1 MQVQRILDKKGSRI
15 ITLSCHLPVLTI
27 AKVMAT
33 ERIGTVMMVDDSGK
47 LIGILSERDIIRVIS
62 QEGANI
68 VALPASELMTKSLI
82 TCSPGTGLEDV
93 LTLMSK
99 HSIRHLPVIDGNDLV
114 GLISVRDVL
123 DIQREMLIADAAI
136 REQAA
141 AAMQQSFEKAELA
154 NRAKTEFLANMSHEL
169 KTPLNAIVGFSES
182 LQSGAFGPLGSPQ
195 IKDYITDINV
205 SGRHLLEII
214 NDILDLSRMETGDRR
229 PADSVVKLDRIFESC
244 LRLVSKRANDGG
256 IKLGERPEL
265 DVTEILADKRMVKQM
280 LINLLSNAIK
290 FTPRDGTV
298 NFGATRNDNGDL
310 SMWVTDTG
318 IGIAADQIER
328 VTEPFGQLDGSLAR
342 KAGGTGL
349 GLALV
354 SAMMQMHGGT
364 LEIESVLGS
373 GTIAALRFPAHRV
386 MGAATIQGELDSRR
400 SA

>member
-114 GLISVRDVL
+114 GLISIRDVL